1 MNPAEDGPKAE
12 VRGELVKVLTHRR
25 EDRGMVLEE
34 FGSRCVRRHEIH
46 ELVTTDQ
53 HDTTAGAVVDRV
65 GFLGF
70 VEISRGG
77 VIDRGDRVTL
87 NGRRIGTVLGYDGCH
102 FPNHY
107 NILIAVD
114 RTVTGVDL
122 ALQPTMEVRFGY

>member
-1 MNPAEDGPKAE
+1 MNPAEDGPKRE
-12 VRGELVKVLTHRR
+12 VRGELVKVLAHRR

-34 FGSRCVRRHEIH
+34 FGSRCVRTYEIH

-53 HDTTAGAVVDRV
+53 NDTTTGAVVDRV

-70 VEISRGG
+70 VEIARGG
-77 VIDRGDRVTL
+77 VIDRGDRVTVD
-87 NGRRIGTVLGYDGCH
+87 GRRIGTVLGYDGCH

-122 ALQPTMEVRFGY
+122 ALQPAMEVRFGY